1 MEKQKKENLIYKG
14 RIITLYN
21 DEVVCS
27 NGRMAKREYVH
38 HNGGAAVL
46 AVKNDEILLIKQFR
60 YPYHKDI
67 YEIPAGKIEIGEDPY
82 QTALRELEEEC
93 GYKASTLI
101 DLGSLY
107 PTCGYSDEVIYLY
120 LAKDYEKTSTH
131 FDEDE
136 EIEAEF
142 LKIEDALKMIK
153 DGNIK
158 DSKTIIAILK
168 YANNLY

>member
-60 YPYHKDI
+60 YPYHKVI

-93 GYKASTLI
+93 GYKASALI

-120 LAKDYEKTSTH
+120 LAKDYEKTGTH

-142 LKIEDALKMIK
+142 VKIEDALKMIK